1 MAGDPQGPPAFYL
14 ITDPFDSLLPKTKT
28 MKTSILNVGWVGLLA
43 MAVCSALAQ
52 EAGKPP
58 AARLSLPLGHGNG
71 IYPGLAKVETKAW

>member
-58 AARLSLPLGHGNG
+58 AATAFTPTRSWEWYLPG
-71 IYPGLAKVETKAW
+71 PC